1 MKILGTVCARAG
13 SKGVPRKN
21 LKELCGTSLMS
32 ITVRQAL
39 SNWNF
44 SNVVI
49 STEDSQIA
57 NEGRKVCQDYRFAEI
72 QMRPA
77 ALATDTASKWD
88 VFRYI
93 AECNPGYDAIVD
105 LDTGCPLRAPEDIT
119 DCIEKLKTGYD
130 VVVTAY
136 EAERNPYFNMVRVSD
151 NGRAWVVN
159 NYGEYQNE
167 PVTNRQAAPKVYSLS
182 PSVFAIRTEALF
194 NWKHWSQSNLGIV
207 EIPRKRGIDID
218 TIEDFEYV
226 EYLMRKDA
234 K

>member
-1 MKILGTVCARAG
+1 MKILTVICARAG

-21 LKELCGTSLMS
+21 LKLLDGTPL
-32 ITVRQAL
+32 IRHTYLQAFKNGVIENL
-39 SNWNF
+39 
-44 SNVVI
+44 VV
-49 STEDSQIA
+49 STDDIEIA
-57 NEGRKVCQDYRFAEI
+57 NLFVPSI
-72 QMRPA
+72 VQMRPA

-136 EAERNPYFNMVRVSD
+136 EADRNPYFNMVRVTD
-151 NGRAWVVN
+151 GRAHIC
-159 NYGEYQNE
+159 GEISND
-167 PVTNRQAAPKVYSLS
+167 VIANRQDAPKVFSLS

-194 NWKHWSQSNLGIV
+194 KWSHWSRSNLGIV

-218 TIEDFEYV
+218 TLDDFEYV
-226 EYLMRKDA
+226 EYLMRKNND
-234 K
+234 

>member
-1 MKILGTVCARAG
+1 MKILGVICARGG

-21 LKELCGTSLMS
+21 LKELNGWPLIWHTWRSAFTCLDFDKL
-32 ITVRQAL
+32 IV
-39 SNWNF
+39 
-44 SNVVI
+44 
-49 STEDSQIA
+49 STDDEEIA
-57 NEGRKVCQDYRFAEI
+57 NAVFGNNV

-93 AECNPGYDAIVD
+93 AECNPGYDVLVD

-136 EAERNPYFNMVRVSD
+136 EAERNPYFNMVEVIDYGYAQYASLVSYTD
-151 NGRAWVVN
+151 PSGR
-159 NYGEYQNE
+159 EL
-167 PVTNRQAAPKVYSLS
+167 VTNRQQAPKVYSLS
-182 PSVFAIRTEALF
+182 PSVFAIRREALF
-194 NWKHWSQSNLGIV
+194 KWSHWSRANMGIM
-207 EIPRKRGIDID
+207 EIPRRRGIDID
-218 TIEDFEYV
+218 NQDDWDYV

>member
-1 MKILGTVCARAG
+1 MKILGVICARGG

-21 LKELCGTSLMS
+21 LKELNGWPLIWHTWRSAFTCLDFDKL
-32 ITVRQAL
+32 IV
-39 SNWNF
+39 
-44 SNVVI
+44 
-49 STEDSQIA
+49 STDDEEIA
-57 NEGRKVCQDYRFAEI
+57 NAVFDHNV

-136 EAERNPYFNMVRVSD
+136 EAERNPYFNMVRVTD
-151 NGRAWVVN
+151 GRAHIC
-159 NYGEYQNE
+159 GEISND
-167 PVTNRQAAPKVYSLS
+167 VIANRQDAPKVFSLS

-194 NWKHWSQSNLGIV
+194 KWSHWSRSNLGIV

-218 TIEDFEYV
+218 TLDDFEYV
-226 EYLMRKDA
+226 EYLMRKNND
-234 K
+234 

>member
-1 MKILGTVCARAG
+1 MKILGVICARAG

-21 LKELCGTSLMS
+21 MKLLDGRPLIGYTNRVA
-32 ITVRQAL
+32 VR
-39 SNWNF
+39 F
-44 SNVVI
+44 GFDKVVV
-49 STEDSQIA
+49 STDDQEIEDYCLIY
-57 NEGRKVCQDYRFAEI
+57 KVFV

-93 AECNPGYDAIVD
+93 AECNPGYDVLVD

-136 EAERNPYFNMVRVSD
+136 EAERNPYFNMVRVTD
-151 NGRAWVVN
+151 GRAHIC
-159 NYGEYQNE
+159 GEISND
-167 PVTNRQAAPKVYSLS
+167 VIANRQDAPKVFSLS

-194 NWKHWSQSNLGIV
+194 KWSHWSRSNLGIV

-218 TIEDFEYV
+218 TLDDFEYV
-226 EYLMRKDA
+226 EYLLRKDN

>member
-1 MKILGTVCARAG
+1 MKILTVICARAG

-21 LKELCGTSLMS
+21 LKLLDGTPL
-32 ITVRQAL
+32 IRHTYLQAFKNGVIENL
-39 SNWNF
+39 
-44 SNVVI
+44 VV
-49 STEDSQIA
+49 STDDIEIA
-57 NEGRKVCQDYRFAEI
+57 NLFVPSI
-72 QMRPA
+72 VQMRPA

-93 AECNPGYDAIVD
+93 AECNPGYDALVD

-136 EAERNPYFNMVRVSD
+136 ESDRNPYFNMVEVIDYGYAQYASLVSYTD
-151 NGRAWVVN
+151 PSGR
-159 NYGEYQNE
+159 EL
-167 PVTNRQAAPKVYSLS
+167 VTNRQQAPKVYSLS
-182 PSVFAIRTEALF
+182 PSVFAIRREALF
-194 NWKHWSQSNLGIV
+194 KWSHWSRANMGIM
-207 EIPRKRGIDID
+207 EIPRRRGIDID
-218 TIEDFEYV
+218 NQDDWDYV